1 MQIRYVLLLVAFA
14 AGLAA
19 LGSGNDAHGQDR
31 KASRPAPRPDAP
43 SGLTLGILAHGTWEC
58 ALPGDAGGDAF
69 IVQPEEGFR
78 IGTASSYVTID
89 GGRGIYLLR
98 GTEVVFTRGPKK
110 DQRFRVMGQNTLHK
124 LNADGTDSRMVCTR
138 IDTTG

>member
-1 MQIRYVLLLVAFA
+1 MQTRYVLLLVAFA

-19 LGSGNDAHGQDR
+19 IGIGSDARGQDR
-31 KASRPAPRPDAP
+31 EAARPAPRPDAP
-43 SGLTLGILAHGTWEC
+43 SGGTLGILGHGTWEC
-58 ALPGDAGGDAF
+58 ALPGDAGGEAF
-69 IVQPEEGFR
+69 IVVPEEGFK
-78 IGTASSYVTID
+78 IGAASSYVTHA

-110 DQRFRVMGQNTLHK
+110 DERFRVMGQNTLHK
-124 LNADGTDSRMVCTR
+124 LNADGTESRMVCTR